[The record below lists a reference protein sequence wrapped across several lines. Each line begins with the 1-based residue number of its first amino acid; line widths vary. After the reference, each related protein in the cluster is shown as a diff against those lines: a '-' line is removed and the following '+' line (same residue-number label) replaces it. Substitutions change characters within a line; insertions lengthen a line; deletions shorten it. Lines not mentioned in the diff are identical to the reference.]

1 MTALAESQRPR
12 RPALEVLAVEPA
24 SRDGR
29 WAPVARIAPG
39 SAITV
44 ALVAS
49 MLNAHLAVAQAPP
62 SAEQPWAIPESAIHR
77 AEALGDTS
85 FSVPHKQYDL
95 PALVDLAERVNPKT
109 RMAWEAAREAAAGI
123 GLAESAYL
131 PQLSLQAIGGFQHTP
146 LPMPKNLVPA
156 GYFVSDTREVIP
168 ALALKWLLFDFGR
181 RDAQLQGARA
191 DSFVA
196 NVAFT
201 GAHQKLVF
209 DVSQA
214 YFDVGAARGKL
225 HAAQKA
231 LSTALTTQDAAVAKQ
246 TNGLATV
253 VAVAQ
258 AQRQTA
264 QARYTLA
271 AAEGAERTAR
281 ANLIAALGVPAAT
294 EIDVVDSAELPL
306 PPAPADSVSKA
317 VDQALAHRPDVI
329 AALGKVDA
337 AEAALKGERRSYYPT
352 IELAGQ
358 AFQNIG
364 SLNSD
369 GGPYSNINRPGQSIL
384 LSFSV
389 PLFDGGMRRN
399 RISMADAKAKQ
410 AEEQLAAARDSASQQ
425 VVRAYNGLLTSLA
438 EYDAATVL
446 NQAAHTA
453 YEAALRS
460 YRQGV
465 GTYTDLATEENA
477 VVQGDTQVED
487 ARANAHTAAAALALS
502 MGAIDI
508 GGVQQP

>member
-1 MTALAESQRPR
+1 MTARAEQAAIGLA
-12 RPALEVLAVEPA
+12 L
-24 SRDGR
+24 
-29 WAPVARIAPG
+29 IAG
-39 SAITV
+39 LLSAQSTK
-44 ALVAS
+44 
-49 MLNAHLAVAQAPP
+49 AQAPP
-62 SAEQPWAIPESAIHR
+62 GPAQPWIIPESAVRR
-77 AEALGDTS
+77 AEALGNTG
-85 FSVPHKQYDL
+85 FSVAHKQYDL
-95 PALVDLAERVNPKT
+95 AALVDLAERENPKT
-109 RMAWEAAREAAAGI
+109 REAWEIAREAAAAI

-146 LPMPKNLVPA
+146 LPMPRNLVPA

-181 RDAQLQGARA
+181 RDAQVQAAHA

-201 GAHQKLVF
+201 GAHQKLIYE
-209 DVSQA
+209 VSQA
-214 YFDVGAARGKL
+214 YFDLGAARGKL

-231 LSTALTTQDAAVAKQ
+231 LSTALTTQDAAIAKQ
-246 TNGLATV
+246 NNGLATV

-264 QARYTLA
+264 QTKYTLA
-271 AAEGAERTAR
+271 SAEGAERTAR

-294 EIDVVDSAELPL
+294 QIDVLDSAELPL
-306 PPAPADSVSKA
+306 PPAPADNVAKA
-317 VDQALAHRPDVI
+317 IDQALAHRPDII

-364 SLNSD
+364 ALNSD
-369 GGPYSNINRPGQSIL
+369 GGPYSHIDRPGQSIL

-389 PLFDGGMRRN
+389 PLFDGGMRRS
-399 RISMADAKAKQ
+399 RISMADAKAREAQ
-410 AEEQLAAARDSASQQ
+410 EQLSAARDAASQQ

-438 EYDAATVL
+438 EYDAATAL
-446 NQAAHTA
+446 SRAANTA

-502 MGAIDI
+502 MGAIEI
-508 GGVQQP
+508 AAKP